1 MFFVEYTAKNG
12 QKKAVNLKDCHTIE
26 ISKKTDGTYT
36 LKLYHEF
43 KTEAIGFE
51 SEEDANR
58 AFETLMIA
66 IKNQKSYWS
75 GISHNCSVH
84 VKNKCKLNFLP
95 LLPLIS

>member
-12 QKKAVNLKDCHTIE
+12 QKKAFNLKDCHTIE

-36 LKLYHEF
+36 LKLHHEY
-43 KTEAIGFE
+43 KNEAIGFE

-66 IKNQKSYWS
+66 IKNQKSHWCAPE
-75 GISHNCSVH
+75 N
-84 VKNKCKLNFLP
+84 
-95 LLPLIS
+95 